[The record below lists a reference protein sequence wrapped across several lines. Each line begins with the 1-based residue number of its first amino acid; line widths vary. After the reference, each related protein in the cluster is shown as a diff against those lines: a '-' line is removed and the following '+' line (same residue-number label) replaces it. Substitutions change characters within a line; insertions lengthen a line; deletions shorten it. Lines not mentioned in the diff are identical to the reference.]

1 MFEKEIEFIYKYN
14 LNKIKHL
21 GSFITYEQLVLT
33 NLHPALLQYLSAEID
48 FLIFEDRQKLLK
60 DSLFDYSGEKIT
72 EYFAQIG
79 EEIKRTRKFSIE
91 YLSKL
96 LLHAASFNANFI
108 IRPKWS
114 LMQFVFE
121 NENEL
126 SKQITEV
133 KQILNYLYY
142 YPYLKRLLINFFDKK
157 RMISITHSE
166 FEELLDKIDTISF
179 DSNFDKVLDNA
190 FLSMAE
196 FIYAGEI
203 SNRKISKQFVEL
215 YLVDKGLK
223 NLKAILDNK
232 FGIINKNRID
242 ISEFKNALLNP
253 DNFEKSWDYNSN
265 VENDVFEENNDLSD
279 VENSTNNEIKDFE
292 DEIPTNEN
300 NNFESESLSINE
312 SSKFLEDTNIVKE
325 AKKSFLESHIEK
337 IEDEAVDFEG
347 KKEQVNEP
355 PEMDEERRADEN
367 NINEIY
373 NFIDEE
379 KEINISDVV
388 EDSNLSRLEI
398 DDNDNIDILDEEKI
412 AEPTKEEFLEND
424 EQIEENGFVK
434 IGNSIKFSFDKSD
447 SKLDEKENI
456 PTIEE
461 EENDGWITESSNNEK
476 NEIIQNIN
484 EDEDDLNSV
493 DFVKEDISEIIIE
506 TDKIEENT
514 AILDEKI
521 TETENFEIEP
531 MLFSKE
537 ELEENELVETEN
549 EVLFEE
555 TDSNKVEATRS
566 IDISVLLDNKKI
578 PKIIEVVFD
587 YDMEDFSKAIE
598 EISESKSEEEALK
611 IIDNIAS
618 KAFLDKSTKEI
629 KLFKSIISEFFK

>member
-166 FEELLDKIDTISF
+166 FEELLDKIDKISF

-265 VENDVFEENNDLSD
+265 VENDVFEEKNELSN
-279 VENSTNNEIKDFE
+279 VENSTNNEIEAIE
-292 DEIPTNEN
+292 DEIPINEN
-300 NNFESESLSINE
+300 TNIYSENLQE
-312 SSKFLEDTNIVKE
+312 KEATDFLEEPNLIKE

-355 PEMDEERRADEN
+355 PEMDEERRVDEN

-373 NFIDEE
+373 DFVTEE
-379 KEINISDVV
+379 DEINVSDIV

-398 DDNDNIDILDEEKI
+398 DDYDTIDILEEEKN
-412 AEPTKEEFLEND
+412 AESTKEELLEND

-434 IGNSIKFSFDKSD
+434 IGNSIKFSFDESD

-461 EENDGWITESSNNEK
+461 NDGWVTESSNNEK
-476 NEIIQNIN
+476 NDFIPAIN
-484 EDEDDLNSV
+484 EDEENLNSV
-493 DFVKEDISEIIIE
+493 VFVKDETSEIMTE
-506 TDKIEENT
+506 SEKLEKSA
-514 AILDEKI
+514 AILYEEI
-521 TETENFEIEP
+521 AETENIEIEP
-531 MLFSKE
+531 MLFSEE

-549 EVLFEE
+549 EGLFEE
-555 TDSNKVEATRS
+555 TVSNKIEATRS

-587 YDMEDFSKAIE
+587 YDMEDFAKAIE

-618 KAFLDKSTKEI
+618 KAFLDKSIKEL

>member
-126 SKQITEV
+126 TKQITEV

-166 FEELLDKIDTISF
+166 FEELLDKIDKISF

-190 FLSMAE
+190 FLSIAE

-215 YLVDKGLK
+215 FIVDKDLK

-232 FGIINKNRID
+232 FGLISKNRID
-242 ISEFKNALLNP
+242 ISEYKNALLNP

-265 VENDVFEENNDLSD
+265 AENDVIEENNELSNIED
-279 VENSTNNEIKDFE
+279 STNSEIDDFE
-292 DEIPTNEN
+292 DEIPINEN
-300 NNFESESLSINE
+300 TNIYSENLPENE
-312 SSKFLEDTNIVKE
+312 PTDFLEEPNLIKE
-325 AKKSFLESHIEK
+325 AKKTFLESHIEK

-355 PEMDEERRADEN
+355 PEMDEERRVDES

-373 NFIDEE
+373 DFVDEE
-379 KEINISDVV
+379 KEINVSDIV

-398 DDNDNIDILDEEKI
+398 DDNDNLDILEEEI
-412 AEPTKEEFLEND
+412 ITESPKEELLEND
-424 EQIEENGFVK
+424 EQTTENGFVK
-434 IGNSIKFSFDKSD
+434 IGNSIKFSFDESD

-461 EENDGWITESSNNEK
+461 EENDGWVTESSNNEK
-476 NEIIQNIN
+476 NDFIPAIN
-484 EDEDDLNSV
+484 EDEEHLNSV
-493 DFVKEDISEIIIE
+493 VFVKDETSEIMTE
-506 TDKIEENT
+506 SEKLEESA

-521 TETENFEIEP
+521 TETENFETEP
-531 MLFSKE
+531 MLFSEE
-537 ELEENELVETEN
+537 ELEEKELVETEN
-549 EVLFEE
+549 EGLFEE
-555 TDSNKVEATRS
+555 IDSNKVEFTRS

-618 KAFLDKSTKEI
+618 KAFLDKSIKEL